1 MNIIR
6 KIFNFLFKRNK
17 TDTNEVSLIPFGE
30 QKLTVNL
37 LSNVFEEQIN
47 DILGKNKNVW
57 KT

>member
-47 DILGKNKNVW
+47 DILGKNKNV
-57 KT
+57 